1 MGELMRPVFTRAS
14 RHDARPFQRKSATVS
29 AQLLCKSATVS
40 AQKRDRF
47 SVDNFSINRR
57 NAGVMHRKGKT
68 RRMYR
73 TGQGVSVSAQPL
85 CGCYVRRRR
94 VENKAAFIF

>member
-14 RHDARPFQRKSATVS
+14 RHVARPFQRKSATVS

-47 SVDNFSINRR
+47 SVDNFITHRR
-57 NAGVMHRKGKT
+57 KVGVMHKRKDPPEVPDGPG
-68 RRMYR
+68 RPCFSAAALWALRAEA
-73 TGQGVSVSAQPL
+73 TG
-85 CGCYVRRRR
+85 R
-94 VENKAAFIF
+94 E